1 MIKSKIEN
9 ELKKIVKE
17 PIEIE
22 IFIPENEQF
31 GHYSSNVALKL
42 ATLARKKSRLKRG
55 ITRKESNRNSKRNK
69 NCAILIG

>member
-1 MIKSKIEN
+1 MS
-9 ELKKIVKE
+9 LKIVKE

-42 ATLARKKSRLKRG
+42 ATLARKKADLNAELRG
-55 ITRKESNRNSKRNK
+55 K
-69 NCAILIG
+69 NQ